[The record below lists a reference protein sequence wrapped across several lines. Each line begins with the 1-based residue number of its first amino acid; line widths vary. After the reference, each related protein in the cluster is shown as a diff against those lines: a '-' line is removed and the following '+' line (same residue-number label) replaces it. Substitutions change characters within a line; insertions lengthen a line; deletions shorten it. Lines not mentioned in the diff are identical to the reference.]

1 MDQNLLLTVE
11 KLTLNPDIQRGWVAN
26 KTFVIKN
33 VPAQT
38 YLTISA
44 AQAVVLQT
52 FAEPIT
58 VPDAFARLLRGRDCL
73 PLREFYELVVKAHQA
88 GILCAGTVR
97 KPVRKTIRWP
107 ALRGGF
113 LLWPAVLAV
122 GAVFICLIVRAPV
135 LPTNWVSPVIGAV
148 AALVM
153 LSLGQMLEGALLA
166 GAGGEVY
173 PKKRMAT
180 LAGLHLRLDL
190 RDARLLRPGEQAL
203 ITLGGCLP
211 LTVALLLCLWKAPAV
226 ALPMAAVWLLSW
238 RPWGG
243 GLPRRLAGL
252 MSRHPHLDTD
262 SGFLFLANQRPQRHW
277 RPVLQRWDW
286 RVCVIE
292 LVWTVS
298 WTLLVARL
306 ALYELGLSFMELL
319 EDDWSYWAVSLQ
331 VLGATLL
338 VTIMVIMVRRW
349 RDGLRQVQRDLRQRW
364 ATMWRHWRQEYVFP
378 DNEAALLRLA
388 SAHPLLGQLN
398 PYDQATILRSWR
410 PVTFR
415 AWTHLTAGE
424 DESAHVGLIL
434 SGRAAASRVG
444 KNGRRMRA
452 LSLAEGDFFGL
463 PHLRPGG
470 EDALLA
476 VKTKTPVAAMLMP
489 VDVFKRVIV
498 ARLGADVVYDLTHK
512 YAFLRM
518 LPLCAHWHTHAVARF
533 ARLAQIASYGDDDH
547 VIHEKG
553 DAGWFYIV
561 YDGIAQVRTRGKF
574 VNRLKTGDFF
584 GEISLLQNSTAIAD
598 VVAQGQLRCL
608 QIDRTSFLRFMTHN
622 HHVALRLEKISS
634 QRLGYPIFPLRP
646 GTFDLGPR

>member
-11 KLTLNPDIQRGWVAN
+11 KLTLSPDIQRGWVAN

-52 FAEPIT
+52 FAEPTT

-88 GILCAGTVR
+88 GILYAGTVR
-97 KPVRKTIRWP
+97 KPVRKTVRWP
-107 ALRGGF
+107 AMRGGF
-113 LLWPAVLAV
+113 LWWP
-122 GAVFICLIVRAPV
+122 ICLLVATVFGWLLVKAPM
-135 LPTNWVSPVIGAV
+135 LPTNWVPVAIGAI
-148 AALVM
+148 AGLVM
-153 LSLGQMLEGALLA
+153 LTLGQMLAASLLA

-173 PKKRMAT
+173 PGKRLAT
-180 LAGLHLRLDL
+180 LAGLHLRLDMS
-190 RDARLLRPGEQAL
+190 DARLLRPGEQAL
-203 ITLGGCLP
+203 IALGESLP
-211 LTVALLLCLWKAPAV
+211 LTVGLLLCLWLWPV
-226 ALPMAAVWLLSW
+226 AALSMTAMWLLLW

-243 GLPRRLAGL
+243 GLPRRLTGV

-262 SGFLFLANQRPQRHW
+262 SRFLFTANQRPQRHW
-277 RPVLQRWDW
+277 RGVWKRWDW
-286 RVCVIE
+286 RCCVVE
-292 LVWTVS
+292 LVWTVA

-306 ALYELGLSFMELL
+306 ALYELGLSFMEIL

-338 VTIMVIMVRRW
+338 VTIMVIMIRRW
-349 RDGLRQVQRDLRQRW
+349 RDGFRQVQRNLRQRW
-364 ATMWRHWRQEYVFP
+364 TTMWRHWRQEYVFP

-388 SAHPLLGQLN
+388 AAHPLLGQLN

-415 AWTHLTAGE
+415 AWTKLTHGE
-424 DESAHVGLIL
+424 EESHHVGLIL
-434 SGRAAASRVG
+434 SGRATASRVG

-463 PHLRPGG
+463 PHLRSGG

-476 VKTKTPVAAMLMP
+476 VKTKTPVAAMMMP
-489 VDVFKRVIV
+489 LDVFKNVIV

-533 ARLAQIASYGDDDH
+533 ARLAQIASYGDDDY

-561 YDGIAQVRTRGKF
+561 YDGIAQVRTRRKF

-634 QRLGYPIFPLRP
+634 QRLGHPIFPLRP
-646 GTFDLGPR
+646 GTFDMVSR

>member
-52 FAEPIT
+52 FAEPVT

-97 KPVRKTIRWP
+97 KPVRKTVRWP
-107 ALRGGF
+107 ALRAGYI
-113 LLWPAVLAV
+113 LWPAWVLVAAVFVWLAV
-122 GAVFICLIVRAPV
+122 RVPV
-135 LPTNWVSPVIGAV
+135 LRADLTSLFIGAGASLV
-148 AALVM
+148 ALI
-153 LSLGQMLEGALLA
+153 LGQMLAAALLA

-180 LAGLHLRLDL
+180 FAGLHLRLDL
-190 RDARLLRPGEQAL
+190 RDSCLLRPGERAL
-203 ITLGGCLP
+203 IALGESLP
-211 LTVALLLCLWKAPAV
+211 LTVALIAGLCQLHELV
-226 ALPMAAVWLLSW
+226 LPMAAVWLLLW
-238 RPWGG
+238 RPWGA

-252 MSRHPHLDTD
+252 ISRYPQLDTD
-262 SGFLFLANQRPQRHW
+262 SRFLFLPNQRPQHHW
-277 RPVLQRWDW
+277 RAAWLRWDW
-286 RVCVIE
+286 RVCLIE
-292 LVWTVS
+292 LVWAAA

-306 ALYELGLSFMELL
+306 VFGEMGVSFMDVA
-319 EDDWSYWAVSLQ
+319 DDWDYWSVSLQ
-331 VLGATLL
+331 ALGAALL

-349 RDGLRQVQRDLRQRW
+349 QDGLRQMQRSVRQRF
-364 ATMWRHWRQEYVFP
+364 ARMWRHWRQEYVFP

-398 PYDQATILRSWR
+398 PYEQAVILRSWR
-410 PVTFR
+410 PVTFH
-415 AWTHLTAGE
+415 AWQKLTEAE
-424 DESAHVGLIL
+424 QESDHVGLIL
-434 SGRAAASRVG
+434 SGRATANRMG

-452 LSLAEGDFFGL
+452 LLLEEGDFFGL
-463 PHLRPGG
+463 PHLRPDGT
-470 EDALLA
+470 DALLE
-476 VKTKTPVAAMLMP
+476 VRTRTPLAAMMMP
-489 VDVFKRVIV
+489 AEVFKRVIV
-498 ARLGADVVYDLTHK
+498 ARLGAEGVYDLTHK

-518 LPLCAHWHTHAVARF
+518 LPLCANWHTHAVARF
-533 ARLAQIASYGDDDH
+533 ARLAQIAGYGDDDP
-547 VIHEKG
+547 VIQEKG
-553 DAGWFYIV
+553 DSGWFYIV
-561 YDGIAQVRTRGKF
+561 YDGIAQVRSCGKF
-574 VNRLKTGDFF
+574 INRLKAGDFF
-584 GEISLLQNSTAIAD
+584 GEISLLQNGSAIAD
-598 VVAQGQLRCL
+598 VIAQGQLRCL

-646 GTFDLGPR
+646 GDF